1 MRDQIIAALKEAM
14 KNKDKVRLS
23 ALRLMQA
30 TLKDRDIAARGEGK
44 DGGISDEEALQVLAK
59 MVKQR
64 QESAEMYDQAGR
76 VELADKERQEIAVI
90 QDFMP
95 KQLSQEEAEQIV
107 AKLVADLEA
116 GSLKDMG
123 RVMGELKKNYA
134 GQMDF
139 GKVGGFLKSL
149 LS

>member
-107 AKLVADLEA
+107 AKLVADLGA

>member
-1 MRDQIIAALKEAM
+1 MRDQITAALKDAM
-14 KNKDKVRLS
+14 RNKDKVRLS
-23 ALRLMQA
+23 AIRLMHA

-44 DGGISDEEALQVLAK
+44 DGGISEEETLQVLAK

-76 VELADKERQEIAVI
+76 VELGDKEREEIIVI
-90 QDFMP
+90 QGFMP
-95 KQLSQEEAEQIV
+95 KQLSQEESEQIV
-107 AKLVADLEA
+107 TKLVADLGA
-116 GSLKDMG
+116 SSLKDMG
-123 RVMGELKKNYA
+123 RVMGELKKHYA

-139 GKVGGFLKSL
+139 GKTGGFLKGL

>member
-1 MRDQIIAALKEAM
+1 
-14 KNKDKVRLS
+14 
-23 ALRLMQA
+23 MQA